1 MRKLLFLVLLL
12 ASFMVYAQEEQFV
25 RSYHK
30 MVMLNEK
37 GKPIGNTVE
46 SKNVFILNYGEGKD
60 IKHIDDTGYEQVFT
74 RISDVTTERQDGKI
88 IYQHILTIDKAGEKI
103 GFGLFDDE
111 IVLIFFDKNDNIVF
125 SFKFF

>member
-12 ASFMVYAQEEQFV
+12 E
-25 RSYHK
+25 

-60 IKHIDDTGYEQVFT
+60 IK
-74 RISDVTTERQDGKI
+74 
-88 IYQHILTIDKAGEKI
+88 
-103 GFGLFDDE
+103 
-111 IVLIFFDKNDNIVF
+111 
-125 SFKFF
+125 